1 MSIKF
6 DENKRTL
13 APHTIVQHFKRETL
27 GEEELR
33 SNKFLY
39 EIIGEATDS
48 ETREKVMVY
57 RALYDGN
64 EMFVRPYDMFMSEV
78 DHEKYP
84 YIKQKYRFEQVD
96 E

>member
-1 MSIKF
+1 MR
-6 DENKRTL
+6 NKSFKCG
-13 APHTIVQHFKRETL
+13 TIVQHFKRETL

-33 SNKFLY
+33 GNKYLY
-39 EIIGEATDS
+39 EIIGEATDT

-57 RALYDGN
+57 RALYDDK
-64 EMFVRPYDMFMSEV
+64 EMFVRSYDMFMSEV